1 MGKQH
6 CSPQKVQQAPRGHMF
21 KVHVIHAGNQH
32 LYEEAPDQ
40 HHHIRHDIYVGER
53 QWMDLQ
59 RADGYALRR
68 TLR

>member
-1 MGKQH
+1 
-6 CSPQKVQQAPRGHMF
+6 MF